1 MNRGKGREREREI
14 HRKKRQKERGI
25 EDKRGEKGRG
35 REEWTPVTLHANLTR
50 AGCTTTTTAGDGVNE
65 NEEWRGKKKGK
76 GKKYKRMERNGRASR
91 MTIYE
96 PSQ

>member
-1 MNRGKGREREREI
+1 MNRAAKGVRERKI
-14 HRKKRQKERGI
+14 HRRKKQKERGI

-65 NEEWRGKKKGK
+65 NEEWREKKK
-76 GKKYKRMERNGRASR
+76 ERERSIREWREMVAR
-91 MTIYE
+91 RE
-96 PSQ
+96 